1 MADPTLEEF
10 RDEVT
15 AFLDANAE
23 RKPETRADQKFV
35 WGEGDDD
42 VAVLEEK
49 TREVEIAEL
58 VEAKVWKAKR
68 YDAGFGWIT
77 GSEGVRRP

>member
-1 MADPTLEEF
+1 MAEPTLEEF
-10 RDEVT
+10 REEAL

-23 RKPETRADQKFV
+23 RKRETTGTQAFV

-49 TREVEIAEL
+49 SREQELAEL
-58 VEAKVWKAKR
+58 AEAKVW
-68 YDAGFGWIT
+68 
-77 GSEGVRRP
+77 